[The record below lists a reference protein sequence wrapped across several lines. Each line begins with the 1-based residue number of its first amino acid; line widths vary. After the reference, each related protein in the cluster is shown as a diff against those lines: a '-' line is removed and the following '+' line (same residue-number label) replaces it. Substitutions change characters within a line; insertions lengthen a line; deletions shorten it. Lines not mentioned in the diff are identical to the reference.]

1 VFVLPAFPF
10 KSKNKVKKVLGDL
23 PDKAE
28 ELALENLARLEEEI
42 VKIENARIRLIIALD
57 GFTYSDIVEI
67 ESEKVIVYSQ
77 KIVENYDH
85 KPKRIEWFDFFED
98 KGKGEKIQ
106 SLLDEK
112 YSQKLERI
120 REEIEENENKARE
133 YAGLVRFWFDDL
145 DNGNLSVR
153 MRERRAKEIAIR
165 MIARNRAYSKY
176 LEDNFEGSIRL
187 SIHASPK
194 HNDRFHINLIP
205 ENPFCNAPWHN
216 VALKTDQGWK
226 LVKKVQAM
234 KEGATLVCEKGVP
247 SYFESVVK

>member
-1 VFVLPAFPF
+1 
-10 KSKNKVKKVLGDL
+10 
-23 PDKAE
+23 
-28 ELALENLARLEEEI
+28 

-106 SLLDEK
+106 ILLDEK
-112 YSQKLERI
+112 YSQTQNEI
-120 REEIEENENKARE
+120 RREIDENQNTTKQ
-133 YAGLVRFWFDDL
+133 YAELSRFWFDDL
-145 DNGNLSVR
+145 DEGNLSSR
-153 MRERRAKEIAIR
+153 ARERRAKEIALR

-176 LEDNFEGSIRL
+176 LEENFEGSIRL
-187 SIHASPK
+187 SIHKSPIEAE
-194 HNDRFHINLIP
+194 RFWVNLIP

-216 VALKTDQGWK
+216 VALKTSQGWK
-226 LVKKVQAM
+226 LVKKIQAIT
-234 KEGATLVCEKGVP
+234 EGAKLIYENGIP
-247 SYFESVVK
+247 SHFEQVVK